1 MAPKQSAK
9 RRKIHSS
16 CDASLYTT
24 HQVQITSFFGNSE
37 EISPGKQSNLAVKS
51 KEERKRPRDETTL
64 FPQKKM
70 GDMNG
75 KMPTSKLC
83 WNRATNSEIETGEA
97 IIYQSSAGFND
108 LPDELIEN
116 ILCQLPIF
124 DLLLR
129 CSLVCHRWNNI
140 IGSTTKFIPMKKRY
154 ALLLHNDEQAT
165 NQINEFLISFNLIDK
180 PQEMARN
187 LPLNFVN
194 FRSHNESLRRGLK
207 SHSKY
212 YLVRGFLKSSEEIK
226 SAKRRKIH
234 SSCDASLYTTHQVQI
249 TSFFGNSEGNFSRK
263 RVKPCSKKLHYRVF
277 YALYLFENAFSA
289 TCSALQGS
297 SSLSGCSSGQ
307 QSIHRY
313 RSASDSVRLTHEQ
326 VQVVK
331 HDFKPM
337 EVIKII
343 AFAGTGKTT
352 TLVYFTKLR
361 PAMRFLNVAYN
372 KSIQLQAEK
381 MFPRANVENRT
392 IHSLAYRAVGYRY
405 RHKMISSIKISVVSS
420 ALPRDPS
427 NYGNTFLHA
436 KRVVDTLNN
445 YIASNR
451 QTITNTDVPPRKISV
466 QEMLDPKQKYFD
478 SDEYIHSVTRD
489 AAAIWERMCDPDDLE
504 LRMTHDGYLKLY
516 QLSNPVIDGYDCLL
530 IDEAQDCTP
539 AASDILLRQ
548 PCAKILVGD
557 PYQQIYGFRGAKN
570 AMEMVQS
577 TRTFYL
583 TQSFRFGPEIAY
595 VANCILESLMGV
607 HRKTLVG
614 GAKPGGVFG
623 DKVGQV
629 AVICRTNFTLFSEAA
644 RLCRQKSNVKV
655 GFAGGLASYN
665 LDRILDIYKLFMGG
679 TSGIK
684 DPFIKRFKSLLAL
697 RQFAQNAPDPE
708 LMGKIKIVET
718 YALIVPKCVAAIRS
732 KACSAMERAGTSH
745 LLPIS
750 SLLLK
755 KTHSMTFRRSDI
767 SILSSFAI
775 ISLIVETHAL
785 IVPECVAAIR
795 SKACSAMERA
805 DIVFSTAHKA
815 KGLEF
820 STVRVTDDFSLEAD
834 FPGAEV
840 DPDEKNLLYVAVTR
854 AKKRLLMNRTLLRVL
869 KTRGETF
876 CSPCNSSAISE
887 VSDALTECLK
897 CHAPFTQLPDIVLER
912 PRIILVN
919 MSTYRCLQMLYKC
932 NTGWCLVPLV
942 VVLGEL
948 VKYIIDY
955 RLVRLSTGGLV
966 KYIID
971 YRLVRL
977 STGGLVKY
985 IIDYR
990 LVRLSTGGLV
1000 KYIID
1005 YRLVRLSTGG
1015 TCPVYS

>member
-24 HQVQITSFFGNSE
+24 HQVQITSFFGNSK

-51 KEERKRPRDETTL
+51 KEERKRPRDETTV

-97 IIYQSSAGFND
+97 IIYQSSAGFNG

-140 IGSTTKFIPMKKRY
+140 IGSTKFIPMKKRY

-212 YLVRGFLKSSEEIK
+212 YLVRGFLKSSKEMKRTVSGDSPTLLFTSYIQSIRHSPWSVVALLTLVSSTVGDITEIINCMLGPFTNCLIIEVIECLY
-226 SAKRRKIH
+226 AL
-234 SSCDASLYTTHQVQI
+234 ASIYLELKKQ
-249 TSFFGNSEGNFSRK
+249 N
-263 RVKPCSKKLHYRVF
+263 RVVSGLHYRVF

-436 KRVVDTLNN
+436 KRVVDTLTN

-504 LRMTHDGYLKLY
+504 MRMTHDGYLKLY

-665 LDRILDIYKLFMGG
+665 LDRILDIYKLSMGG

-708 LMGKIKIVET
+708 LMGKIK
-718 YALIVPKCVAAIRS
+718 
-732 KACSAMERAGTSH
+732 
-745 LLPIS
+745 
-750 SLLLK
+750 
-755 KTHSMTFRRSDI
+755 
-767 SILSSFAI
+767 
-775 ISLIVETHAL
+775 IVETHAL

-912 PRIILVN
+912 PRIILGEEITV
-919 MSTYRCLQMLYKC
+919 SEGLYCWTCAVEVSPHLACLLTRPPS
-932 NTGWCLVPLV
+932 N
-942 VVLGEL
+942 EH
-948 VKYIIDY
+948 
-955 RLVRLSTGGLV
+955 S
-966 KYIID
+966 
-971 YRLVRL
+971 
-977 STGGLVKY
+977 
-985 IIDYR
+985 
-990 LVRLSTGGLV
+990 
-1000 KYIID
+1000 
-1005 YRLVRLSTGG
+1005 
-1015 TCPVYS
+1015 